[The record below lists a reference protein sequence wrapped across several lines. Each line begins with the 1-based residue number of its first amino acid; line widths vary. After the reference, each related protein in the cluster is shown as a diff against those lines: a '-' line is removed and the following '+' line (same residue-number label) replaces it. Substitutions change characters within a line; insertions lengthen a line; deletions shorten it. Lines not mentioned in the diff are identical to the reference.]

1 MELMAMKPQET
12 EELISRYNDPDLSD
26 SEKDLMNQA
35 LAADAD
41 LRHIQRQYQRLD
53 RVLEQLPDGLDDVD
67 FSGFTQRVSAATAS
81 AEAPGPKPISIWR
94 YLAPL
99 AAAAALIIVAL
110 PLYNFLSN
118 NTETSTDTA
127 DFMSIVT
134 LAPPQQL
141 LGEPLVN
148 QIEIIR
154 EPAGTVSPV
163 LTEEGGVICS
173 VGAPAK
179 STQANQSNV
188 SLEKSLFGFIPDGSP

>member
-1 MELMAMKPQET
+1 MKPEKT

-26 SEKDLMNQA
+26 PEKDRMNQA

-41 LRHIQRQYQRLD
+41 LRHIHQQYNRLD
-53 RVLEQLPDGLDDVD
+53 QALEQLPDGLEGVD
-67 FSGFTQRVSAATAS
+67 FSGFSRYVNAAIDS
-81 AEAPGPKPISIWR
+81 VEANQIRHVSIWR

-110 PLYNFLSN
+110 PLYNFLSDN
-118 NTETSTDTA
+118 AETSIDTV
-127 DFMSIVT
+127 DFMSNVT
-134 LAPPQQL
+134 LAPPKQL

-154 EPAGTVSPV
+154 EPAGTMFPV

-179 STQANQSNV
+179 PIRANQSNV
-188 SLEKSLFGFIPDGSP
+188 TLEKSIFGFIPDGSP